1 MTDIERRIIHFN
13 LFEMN
18 CVGHIQHGL
27 WTHPDNNRHRYT
39 DIDYWTGLATLLERG
54 LFDAVFLADVV
65 GLYDRYQ
72 GGPGT
77 AIREAVQVP
86 ANDPLLVVPAMAAVT
101 RHLGFAVTFSTTYEP
116 PFAHARRMS
125 TLDHLTKGRVA
136 WNVVTSYLRG
146 AARNFGLDDEI
157 EHDLRYEI
165 AEEYLEVLYKLWEGS
180 WEDDAVVRDRER
192 RIYTDPE
199 KVHPIDHHG
208 KHFRVAGPH
217 LSEPSPQR
225 TPVIYQAGNS
235 DRGKD
240 FAARHAEA
248 IFAGAPSIEALREE
262 IADIKRRAAAF
273 GRDPDHVKVF
283 PGASVIVARTQEEAD
298 AKVADLQRHISPQG
312 FLAQRG
318 SGIDLAAYD
327 PDDTIDDIVARGGDF
342 TERAI
347 RPLVGRGLRVRDV
360 LDSVGRI
367 GQGGPFFV
375 AGTPERV
382 ADEIERWADETG
394 AAGFNLMQ
402 YLSPGTAEDFIELVV
417 PELQR
422 RGRYR
427 TSYDDSTLRE
437 RLLGP
442 GIHRLPDNHPGAAFR
457 IADRGPGGAAEPGT
471 AQAES

>member
-1 MTDIERRIIHFN
+1 MTGIIHFN

-18 CVGHIQHGL
+18 TVGHIQHGL
-27 WTHPDNNRHRYT
+27 WTHPANQRHRYT
-39 DIDYWTGLATLLERG
+39 DLEYWTGLAQLLERG

-65 GLYDRYQ
+65 GLYDRYR
-72 GGPGT
+72 GGADT
-77 AIREAVQVP
+77 AISEAVQVP

-180 WEDDAVVRDRER
+180 WEDGAVVRDRER
-192 RIYTDPE
+192 AVYTDPA
-199 KVHPIDHHG
+199 KVHPIDHVG

-225 TPVIYQAGNS
+225 TPVLYQAGNS
-235 DRGKD
+235 ERGKD

-248 IFAGAPSIEALREE
+248 IFTGAPSLAALREE
-262 IADIKRRAAAF
+262 IADIRRRAAAF

-283 PGASVIVARTQEEAD
+283 PGASIIVGRTQEEAD
-298 AKVADLQRHISPQG
+298 AKVADLQRHIRVEG

-318 SGIDLAAYD
+318 SGIDFAAYD
-327 PDDTIDDIVARGGDF
+327 PDERIDDLVARGGDF
-342 TERAI
+342 TERAV
-347 RPLVGRGLRVRDV
+347 RHLVGRDLRVRDV
-360 LDSVGRI
+360 LDSIGRI
-367 GQGGPFFV
+367 GAGGPLFV
-375 AGTPERV
+375 AGDPGTV
-382 ADEIERWADETG
+382 ADEIERWVDETG
-394 AAGFNLMQ
+394 ATGFNLMQ
-402 YLSPGTAEDFIELVV
+402 YLSPGTAEDFVDLVV

-427 TSYDDSTLRE
+427 TSYEDTTLRE

-442 GIHRLPDNHPGAAFR
+442 GIHHLPPTHPGSTHR
-457 IADRGPGGAAEPGT
+457 NL
-471 AQAES
+471 

>member
-1 MTDIERRIIHFN
+1 VTDIERRIIHFN

-457 IADRGPGGAAEPGT
+457 IADRGPGGAAESGT
-471 AQAES
+471 ARAES

>member
-1 MTDIERRIIHFN
+1 MSRIIHFN

-27 WTHPDNNRHRYT
+27 WTHPANNRHRYT
-39 DIDYWTGLATLLERG
+39 DLDYWTDLAKLLERG

-65 GLYDRYQ
+65 GAYDRYR
-72 GGPGT
+72 GGPET
-77 AIREAVQVP
+77 AIREAVQIP

-136 WNVVTSYLRG
+136 WNVVTSYLRS

-165 AEEYLEVLYKLWEGS
+165 AEEYLEVVYKLWEGS
-180 WEDDAVVRDRER
+180 WEDGAVVRDRER
-192 RIYTDPE
+192 HVYTDPD
-199 KVHPIDHHG
+199 KVHPIDHDG

-235 DRGKD
+235 ERGKD

-248 IFAGAPSIEALREE
+248 IFTGGPSLAAVRDE
-262 IADIKRRAAAF
+262 IADVRRRAAAH

-283 PGASVIVARTQEEAD
+283 PGASVIVARTQAEVD
-298 AKVADLQRHISPQG
+298 AKLADLRRHIRPEG

-318 SGIDLAAYD
+318 SGIDLAAYE
-327 PDDTIDDIVARGGDF
+327 PDELIDDIVARGGDF
-342 TERAI
+342 TERAV
-347 RPLVGRGLRVRDV
+347 RPLAGRGLRVRDV
-360 LDSVGRI
+360 LDSVGAI
-367 GQGGPFFV
+367 GGGPFFV
-375 AGTPERV
+375 ADTPSRV

-394 AAGFNLMQ
+394 ATGFNLMQ

-427 TSYDDSTLRE
+427 TSYEDATLRE

-442 GIHRLPDNHPGAAFR
+442 GLHRLPPNHPGAAHR
-457 IADRGPGGAAEPGT
+457 RAGT
-471 AQAES
+471 GVHAGTT

>member
-1 MTDIERRIIHFN
+1 MSRIIHFN

-27 WTHPDNNRHRYT
+27 WTHPANNRHRYT
-39 DIDYWTGLATLLERG
+39 DLDYWTDLAKLLERG

-65 GLYDRYQ
+65 GAYDRYQ
-72 GGPGT
+72 GGPET
-77 AIREAVQVP
+77 AIREAVQIP

-101 RHLGFAVTFSTTYEP
+101 KHLGFAVTFSTTYEP

-136 WNVVTSYLRG
+136 WNVVTSYLRS

-180 WEDDAVVRDRER
+180 WEDGAVVRDRER
-192 RIYTDPE
+192 HVYTDPA
-199 KVHPIDHHG
+199 KVHAIDHVG

-235 DRGKD
+235 ERGKD

-248 IFAGAPSIEALREE
+248 VFTGALSLEALREE
-262 IADIKRRAAAF
+262 IADLRRRAVAH
-273 GRDPDHVKVF
+273 GRDPDLVKVF
-283 PGASVIVARTQEEAD
+283 PGASVIVGRTQEEAD
-298 AKVADLQRHISPQG
+298 AKVADLQGHIRAEG

-327 PDDTIDDIVARGGDF
+327 PEELIDDIVARPGDF

-360 LDSVGRI
+360 LESVGRI
-367 GQGGPFFV
+367 GQGPFFV
-375 AGTPERV
+375 AGPPERV

-427 TSYDDSTLRE
+427 MEYTDSTLRE

-442 GIHRLPDNHPGAAFR
+442 GIHRLPPTHPGAAYR
-457 IADRGPGGAAEPGT
+457 SLSG
-471 AQAES
+471 

>member
-1 MTDIERRIIHFN
+1 MTDLERRIIHFN

-27 WTHPDNNRHRYT
+27 WTHPENNRHRYT
-39 DIDYWTGLATLLERG
+39 DIDYWTDLATLLERG

-65 GLYDRYQ
+65 GLYDRYR
-72 GGPGT
+72 GGPET
-77 AIREAVQVP
+77 AVREAVQVP

-136 WNVVTSYLRG
+136 WNVVTSYLRS

-180 WEDDAVVRDRER
+180 WEDGAVIRDVEARV
-192 RIYTDPE
+192 YADPA
-199 KVHPIDHHG
+199 KVHAIDHVG

-225 TPVIYQAGNS
+225 TPVLYQAGNS
-235 DRGKD
+235 ERGRD

-248 IFAGAPSIEALREE
+248 VFTGAPSLEALREE
-262 IADIKRRAAAF
+262 IADLKRRAAAF

-283 PGASVIVARTQEEAD
+283 PGASVIVAPTQAEAD
-298 AKVADLQRHISPQG
+298 AKVADLQRHISPEG

-327 PDDTIDDIVARGGDF
+327 PDEAIDDIVARGGDF

-347 RPLVGRGLRVRDV
+347 RPLVGRGLTVRDV
-360 LDSVGRI
+360 LASVGRV
-367 GQGGPFFV
+367 GQGGPLFV

-437 RLLGP
+437 RLLGR
-442 GIHRLPDNHPGAAFR
+442 GVHRLPDTHPGAAFR
-457 IADRGPGGAAEPGT
+457 RGPKAH
-471 AQAES
+471 ESD

>member
-1 MTDIERRIIHFN
+1 MSGIIHFN

-27 WTHPDNNRHRYT
+27 WSHPANNRHRYT
-39 DIDYWTGLATLLERG
+39 DLEYWTDLARLLERG

-65 GLYDRYQ
+65 GAYDRYR
-72 GGPGT
+72 GGPET
-77 AIREAVQVP
+77 AIREAVQIP

-136 WNVVTSYLRG
+136 WNVVTSYLRS

-180 WEDDAVVRDRER
+180 WEDGAVIRDRDR
-192 RIYTDPE
+192 RVYTDPA
-199 KVHPIDHHG
+199 KVHPIDHDG

-225 TPVIYQAGNS
+225 TPVLYQAGNS
-235 DRGKD
+235 ERGKD

-248 IFAGAPSIEALREE
+248 IFTGAPSLEALREE
-262 IADIKRRAAAF
+262 ITDLRRRAAAH
-273 GRDPDHVKVF
+273 GRNPDHVKVF
-283 PGASVIVARTQEEAD
+283 PGASVIVGRTQEEAH
-298 AKVADLQRHISPQG
+298 AKVADLQRYIRPEG

-327 PDDTIDDIVARGGDF
+327 PAELIDDIVARGGDF
-342 TERAI
+342 TERAV
-347 RPLVGRGLRVRDV
+347 RPLVGRGLSVGDV
-360 LDSVGRI
+360 LASIGGI
-367 GQGGPFFV
+367 GQGGPFFA
-375 AGTPERV
+375 AGTPEHV

-394 AAGFNLMQ
+394 ASGFNLMQ

-427 TSYDDSTLRE
+427 TEYGDGTLRE
-437 RLLGP
+437 RLLGE
-442 GIHRLPDNHPGAAFR
+442 GINRLPDNHPGAAYR
-457 IADRGPGGAAEPGT
+457 LLRSGL
-471 AQAES
+471 

>member
-1 MTDIERRIIHFN
+1 MTSTTDLIHFN

-27 WTHPDNNRHRYT
+27 WRHPANNRHRYT
-39 DIDYWTGLATLLERG
+39 DIGYWTDLARLLERG

-72 GGPGT
+72 GGPDT

-86 ANDPLLVVPAMAAVT
+86 ANDPLLLVPAMAAVT
-101 RHLGFAVTFSTTYEP
+101 EHLGFAVTFSTTYEP

-180 WEDDAVVRDRER
+180 WEDGAVVRDRER
-192 RIYTDPE
+192 AVYTDPA
-199 KVHPIDHHG
+199 KVHPIDHVG

-235 DRGKD
+235 ERGKD

-248 IFAGAPSIEALREE
+248 IFTGAPTLAELREE
-262 IADIKRRAAAF
+262 IADIGRRAAGH
-273 GRDPDHVKVF
+273 GRDPGHVKVF
-283 PGASVIVARTQEEAD
+283 PGASVIVGRTEEEAA
-298 AKVADLQRHISPQG
+298 AKVAELQRYIRPEG

-318 SGIDLAAYD
+318 SGIDFAAYD
-327 PDDTIDDIVARGGDF
+327 PDDRIDDLVARGGDF
-342 TERAI
+342 TERAV
-347 RPLVGRGLRVRDV
+347 RHLVGRDLRVRDV
-360 LDSVGRI
+360 LGSIGRV
-367 GQGGPFFV
+367 GQGPLF
-375 AGTPERV
+375 ASGTPGQV

-402 YLSPGTAEDFIELVV
+402 YLSPGTAEDFVELVV

-427 TSYDDSTLRE
+427 TSYDDTTLRE

-442 GIHRLPDNHPGAAFR
+442 GLHRLPDTHPGAAFR
-457 IADRGPGGAAEPGT
+457 DFR
-471 AQAES
+471 